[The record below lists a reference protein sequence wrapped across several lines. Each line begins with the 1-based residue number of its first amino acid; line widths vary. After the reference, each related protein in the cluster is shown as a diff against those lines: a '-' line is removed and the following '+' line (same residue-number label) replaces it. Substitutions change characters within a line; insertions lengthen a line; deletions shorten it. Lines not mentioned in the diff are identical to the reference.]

1 MWAPSFTVNNRVSNR
16 KMTKQPQKHP
26 EPGGV
31 HQLQFTDDGTF
42 PNSHLPLLVYPKGI
56 VPGSSDLVTFFEAC
70 FTRNGWPA
78 AWRNGI
84 YGFHHYHSTAHEVL
98 GICRGRARVQMG
110 GASGDVLTVTA
121 GDAVVIPAG
130 VAHKNLGAS
139 DDFLVVGAYPEG
151 QSWDMNDGSPGE
163 RPQTDENIRTVR
175 LPAADP
181 LMGSAG
187 PLTHHWS

>member
-1 MWAPSFTVNNRVSNR
+1 MVGSQHQT
-16 KMTKQPQKHP
+16 T
-26 EPGGV
+26 PGAEI
-31 HQLQFTDDGTF
+31 LQYLLKDDGTF
-42 PNSHLPLLVYPKGI
+42 PNSRLPLLVYPRGM
-56 VPGSSDLVTFFEAC
+56 VRTGRDLVAFFETR

-98 GICRGRARVQMG
+98 GICRGRGRVQIG
-110 GASGDVLTVTA
+110 GESGVVLTVAA

-130 VAHKNLGAS
+130 AAHKNLGAS
-139 DDFLVVGAYPEG
+139 GDFLVVGAYPRG

-163 RPQTDENIRTVR
+163 RPLTDDNIRKVP

-181 LMGSAG
+181 VMGADG
-187 PLTHHWS
+187 PLTHCWN